1 MKRLVL
7 VTASVGACVLYAAL
21 RSAGMPLSG
30 DRLIDGSL
38 GILLGL
44 YTGSHPA
51 AYAIDLFY
59 LNRSDPRPGSEAL
72 LNWSNLTLNGLALLC
87 AWMALTLG
95 AIRLGG
101 A

>member
-1 MKRLVL
+1 MNRFVL
-7 VTASVGACVLYAAL
+7 VAASVGACVLYGVL

-30 DRLIDGSL
+30 DRLLDGSL

-59 LNRSDPRPGSEAL
+59 LSRSDARPGSEAL
-72 LNWSNLTLNGLALLC
+72 LSWPNLTLNGLALLC

>member
-1 MKRLVL
+1 MNRLVL
-7 VTASVGACVLYAAL
+7 VMASVGACVLYGAL
-21 RSAGMPLSG
+21 RLSGVPLSG

-51 AYAIDLFY
+51 AYAIDLFFFS
-59 LNRSDPRPGSEAL
+59 RSDPRPGSEAL
-72 LNWSNLTLNGLALLC
+72 LSWPNLTLNGLALLC
-87 AWMALTLG
+87 AWMTLTLG